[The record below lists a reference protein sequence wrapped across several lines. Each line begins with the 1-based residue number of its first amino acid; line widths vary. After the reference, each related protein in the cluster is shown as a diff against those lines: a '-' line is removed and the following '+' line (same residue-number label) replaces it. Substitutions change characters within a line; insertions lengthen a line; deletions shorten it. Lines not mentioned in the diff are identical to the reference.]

1 MLVKILKSF
10 PYSRNGVDAV
20 QAVEGTEADIPDP
33 YIDGLLRERF
43 VAHVEAAPA
52 NKMVNPIEETGQTV
66 QFEQNAQT
74 DIPAGWRTL
83 SWPKLRALASSLSD
97 GPVRN
102 KDDAIAAVEAAQNR

>member
-10 PYSRNGVDAV
+10 PFTRNGTDVV
-20 QAVEGTEADIPDP
+20 QATEGTETDIPDP

-52 NKMVNPIEETGQTV
+52 NKMVNPVEETGAAVALDQPEKV
-66 QFEQNAQT
+66 
-74 DIPAGWRTL
+74 DIPADWRTF

-97 GPVRN
+97 EPIKN
-102 KDDAIAAVEAAQNR
+102 KDDAIAAIEAAQNR

>member
-10 PYSRNGVDAV
+10 PYSRNGVDTLHAT
-20 QAVEGTEADIPDP
+20 EGTEADIPDP

-43 VAHVEAAPA
+43 VAHVDAAPA
-52 NKMVNPIEETGQTV
+52 NKMANPVEEAGQTV

-83 SWPKLRALASSLSD
+83 SWPKLRALASSLSNE
-97 GPVRN
+97 PVKN
-102 KDDAIAAVEAAQNR
+102 KDDAIAAIESAQNR